1 MTGQTRP
8 QGLSNEVW
16 PPLHKGKT
24 GINSAWEQ
32 NVLARVEP
40 DRVVCFAETRRVP
53 QAHGAAAG
61 QGDPL
66 PSRRCPGQQP
76 PAGRPHPR
84 NRHAK
89 LIQTS
94 EGLDSERGAPA
105 LTSTTA
111 WPAWTLP
118 VGGRAAAFITMS
130 CLHVRVCCFVFSF
143 LRSSAWA
150 KQRGDLNSWADPA
163 VGSQP
168 RALRDRGWSCS
179 RNAREMAVTERSLAT
194 EQRTCSDVPET

>member
-8 QGLSNEVW
+8 QGSSNEVW

-24 GINSAWEQ
+24 GHQPVWKQ

-40 DRVVCFAETRRVP
+40 DQGGCSAETRRAP
-53 QAHGAAAG
+53 QAHGAAAW
-61 QGDPL
+61 GDPL

-84 NRHAK
+84 NLRDK

-94 EGLDSERGAPA
+94 GGLDSERGAPA
-105 LTSTTA
+105 LSSATA

-118 VGGRAAAFITMS
+118 VGGRAAAFITVS

-150 KQRGDLNSWADPA
+150 KQRGDLNGWADPA

-179 RNAREMAVTERSLAT
+179 RNAWETALTERSLAT
-194 EQRTCSDVPET
+194 EQQTCSDVPET